1 MSNRVHSVF
10 VKLTVWSMFLAVAA
24 VGCSRGSGS
33 TGSVGTTR
41 SASTTGTGGPTS
53 STAGTTGNTVALAPV
68 SEADVEAL
76 AAGSAAFVEALAARS
91 AAFGW
96 DLYARL
102 RGSEK
107 GKNVF
112 VSPYSIA
119 TAMAMCQDGAKGNTE
134 KELAQALHLDLAK
147 EQLHPAFQKLAH
159 DLQTTSDVKIRI
171 ANALAITGG
180 GVRDEF
186 KSLLH
191 LSYDA
196 ELFSAADV
204 GPINAW
210 VKRKTEG
217 KIPMILDALDPNSV
231 AVILNAIYFKG
242 NWLVQFDPNLTQEQ
256 PFELGA
262 GKEVNAPLMYRK
274 GRVKLM
280 ETPGFQA
287 VELSYR
293 GDAFSMV
300 VLLPIKIDGL
310 PGLERSLNAENFKS
324 WIARLD
330 KSRKQEVELYLP
342 KFKVATEYNLTPTFQ
357 RLGVKDAF
365 QEGKA
370 DFSGIAG
377 TPGSVSIGKIVH
389 KAFVEVNEEGTEAAA
404 ATAVEGHVRLA
415 GHRSPEFRADH
426 PFLFLIRHKPTGAVL
441 FVGRLLNPNPSG
453 AVTAGHEYRPSTPST
468 PKWQLH

>member
-1 MSNRVHSVF
+1 MSNRVRSVF

-24 VGCSRGSGS
+24 VGCSRSSRS
-33 TGSVGTTR
+33 TGSGGTTR

-53 STAGTTGNTVALAPV
+53 STAATTGNTVALAPV
-68 SEADVEAL
+68 SHAD
-76 AAGSAAFVEALAARS
+76 VEALAARS

-96 DLYARL
+96 DLYAQL

-134 KELAQALHLDLAK
+134 KELAQALHFDLAK
-147 EQLHPAFQKLAH
+147 DNLHRALRKLAF
-159 DLQTTSDVKIRI
+159 DIQTTSNVKIRI
-171 ANALAITGG
+171 ANALALTGG
-180 GVRDEF
+180 GVREEF
-186 KSLLH
+186 KTLLH
-191 LSYDA
+191 VTYDA
-196 ELFSAADV
+196 ELFSARDV

-256 PFELGA
+256 PFKLGG

-287 VELSYR
+287 VELSYK

-300 VLLPIKIDGL
+300 VLLPKKIDGL
-310 PGLERSLNAENFKS
+310 PELEKSLNAENFKT
-324 WIARLD
+324 WIAGLENSWEQKVD
-330 KSRKQEVELYLP
+330 LYLP
-342 KFKVATEYNLTPTFQ
+342 KFKLETKYDNLIPTFQ

-365 QEGKA
+365 REGKA
-370 DFSGIAG
+370 NFSGIG
-377 TPGSVSIGKIVH
+377 GSPGSIYVGKIVH

-404 ATAVEGHVRLA
+404 ATAVQMVPA
-415 GHRSPEFRADH
+415 SASPPPPEFRADH

-441 FVGRLLNPNPSG
+441 FVGRLLNPNPLG
-453 AVTAGHEYRPSTPST
+453 AVTAGHEYRPSTPKARPST
-468 PKWQLH
+468 PSTPDEWLTH